1 MRLKD
6 LYLKQD
12 KAYREAIKEKWFKN
26 RWRVLLFLIIAGL
39 IIIFKSHPVVSWK
52 VILAVAIIWLMC
64 IIILSL
70 LFVILSKGGEGK
82 YLDLWSIT
90 HFLSGFILG
99 LLGIP
104 LFWAALPLIM
114 WELVEILGDIQ
125 EHRTNA
131 MVDVALAVLA
141 WFVTKA
147 TFELNLTFL

>member
-39 IIIFKSHPVVSWK
+39 IIILKSHPMVSWK
-52 VILAVAIIWLMC
+52 VILAAAIIWLMC

-82 YLDLWSIT
+82 YFDLWSIT
-90 HFLSGFILG
+90 HFLSGFLLS

-104 LFWAALPLIM
+104 LFWASLPLIL

-125 EHRTNA
+125 EHRINA
-131 MVDVALAVLA
+131 MVDVALALLA
-141 WFVTKA
+141 WFVAKA